1 MRYILG
7 LPPGIMWPSRS
18 QLKFTVEDEK
28 TYFATLQEMI
38 QVVKDQE
45 AQEKLEDQKRWVS
58 GQNRMLKGRVCEQQD
73 YEMSDGRVL
82 LVYMKL

>member
-1 MRYILG
+1 
-7 LPPGIMWPSRS
+7 MWPSRS

-58 GQNRMLKGRVCEQQD
+58 GQNRMLKVAQGRVCEQQD
-73 YEMSDGRVL
+73 YEMSDGCVL